1 MGRKKEA
8 IKAVCLILAGILV
21 FGTVSPVCASGGKE
35 EKQVLL
41 SAISSKEETRNISD
55 REEKTGDIQDVVKAE
70 TVYVKAAADGTPL
83 EIKVSEW
90 LKIMKAGETIEDFS
104 VLEGIENTEGDEE
117 FTRKQDGTIVWEN
130 HGENISYEGTTK
142 QELPVSV
149 KVRYYLEEKEVKPE
163 ELAGQSGRVRIRFD
177 YENHTLQ
184 AVKVKS
190 KEVES
195 VVPFMMCTFL
205 YLPSDVF
212 SNVEVTN
219 GKLME
224 SEEQSIV
231 VGIAFPGLNESLHL
245 KEYEPT
251 KEIEFADFFEITAD
265 VTDFELEFTA
275 TLATSGL
282 LDELETEDLEDLDEM
297 SENMEE
303 LENATKELED
313 GTQELFDGVKEM
325 KGYMNAYME
334 GVSAVDEGIG
344 KVKDGVNALKEQ
356 NKALKEGADA
366 LRDGL
371 NQLETTMNQITLT
384 QSAGAAGTTG
394 TEMNASA
401 GMEGMVLAA
410 ETLQKD
416 AEALYSVLEEL
427 SDSLKSSAEVVST
440 ARTYQIQVSEKI
452 TGIKAQ
458 MDALDLSRMNELAK
472 EQAYNVVAEAL
483 SESGLDENK
492 IAEIQEK
499 MEEKLAGMDVTAE
512 LSRQLFD
519 MENSL
524 MDMPELELPDVTV
537 PTEEISVFIA
547 DMQKQLLILK
557 ESSGEISSLVQNLAG
572 LSTALE
578 SLKGGIH
585 QLNEGSNR
593 LAAGV
598 TAYTEG
604 VVLLSDG
611 VEALKAGSGELAG
624 AGGEFNEGFDALM
637 EGVEALR
644 DGVAEFNRE
653 GIKELTDLAGED
665 LIRVLEA
672 VRASKIR
679 NDAYDNF
686 AGKKDGMRGS
696 VVFLIETEEITR
708 GLH

>member
-41 SAISSKEETRNISD
+41 SAISGKEETQNICD
-55 REEKTGDIQDVVKAE
+55 REEKTGDIQDVVKSE

-90 LKIMKAGETIEDFS
+90 LKIMNAGETIEDFS
-104 VLEGIENTEGDEE
+104 VLEDIENTEGDEE

-184 AVKVKS
+184 TVKVKS

-313 GTQELFDGVKEM
+313 GAQELFDGVKEM

-334 GVSAVDEGIG
+334 GVAAVDEGIG

-604 VVLLSDG
+604 VALLSDG

-653 GIKELTDLAGED
+653 GIKKLTDLAGED

-686 AGKKDGMRGS
+686 AGKKDGMQGS

>member
-1 MGRKKEA
+1 MGRKKEV

-41 SAISSKEETRNISD
+41 SAISGKEETQNISG
-55 REEKTGDIQDVVKAE
+55 REEKTGDIQDVVKSE

-90 LKIMKAGETIEDFS
+90 LKITKAGETIEDFS
-104 VLEGIENTEGDEE
+104 VLEDIENTEGDEE

-184 AVKVKS
+184 TVKVKS

-195 VVPFMMCTFL
+195 VVPFLMCTFL

-265 VTDFELEFTA
+265 VTNFELEFTA

-282 LDELETEDLEDLDEM
+282 LDELETEELDDLDEM

-313 GTQELFDGVKEM
+313 GTQELFDGVKEI

-334 GVSAVDEGIG
+334 GVDTVDEGIG

-356 NKALKEGADA
+356 NKALKEGSDA

-371 NQLETTMNQITLT
+371 NQLETTMNQITLA

-416 AEALYSVLEEL
+416 AEALYSALEEL
-427 SDSLKSSAEVVST
+427 SDSLKTSAEVVST

-512 LSRQLFD
+512 LSRQLLD

-537 PTEEISVFIA
+537 PTEEISIFLA

-557 ESSGEISSLVQNLAG
+557 ESSGEISSLVQNLTG

-585 QLNEGSNR
+585 QLNEGSSR

-598 TAYTEG
+598 MVYTEG
-604 VVLLSDG
+604 VALLSDG

-624 AGGEFNEGFDALM
+624 ARGEFNEGFDALM

-686 AGKKDGMRGS
+686 AGKKDGMQGS